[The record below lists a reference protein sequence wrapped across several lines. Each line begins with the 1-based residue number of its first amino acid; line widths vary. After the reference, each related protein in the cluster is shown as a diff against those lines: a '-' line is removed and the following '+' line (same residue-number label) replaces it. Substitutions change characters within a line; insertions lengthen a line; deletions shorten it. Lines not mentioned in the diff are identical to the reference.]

1 MWPKL
6 KIEPRE
12 PTDGLFHADHEH
24 RKEVW
29 GSKCVKDFM
38 IKDGRESFD
47 KSDLEIWFK
56 PTHDTGNRQP
66 QVK

>member
-1 MWPKL
+1 MREALTHYLWQKL

-38 IKDGRESFD
+38 IKDGRETFE
-47 KSDLEIWFK
+47 K
-56 PTHDTGNRQP
+56 
-66 QVK
+66 